1 MQIITLYKTEYG
13 FFKDKQK
20 AIDHY
25 RRQRYYPD
33 LEVFTENDIL
43 LIVKEAKVL
52 YCNGEYFKLK
62 QLVIEDE

>member
-13 FFKDKQK
+13 LFKDKQK

-25 RRQRYYPD
+25 RRQLNYPD
-33 LEVFTENDIL
+33 WEVFTENDIL
-43 LIVKEAKVL
+43 FFVKEVKVL